1 VVTVKVDE
9 NSGAK
14 RAATVSI
21 FTANE
26 FSAVEVT
33 QDGSLI

>member
-1 VVTVKVDE
+1 MVTVKVDE

-14 RAATVSI
+14 RTATVSV

>member
-1 VVTVKVDE
+1 MVTVKVDE

-14 RAATVSI
+14 RTATVSI

-26 FSAVEVT
+26 FSTVEVT

>member
-1 VVTVKVDE
+1 VVTVKVDK
-9 NSGAK
+9 NSGAE